1 MINSYNP
8 FYGQQQPYNTP
19 TSFNTGY
26 YNQIP
31 QPPYQAPLQP
41 PQTSNQSNN
50 NMSFLN
56 GKIVDSEDIVRVTEV
71 PIGSYGIF
79 PKADF
84 SEVYIKFWKQDGT
97 TEILHFK
104 PDKPIATITAASEVN
119 NTEELNK
126 ILKRIDDV
134 EQKIDAM
141 LSQERIV
148 TSIPQAPEVKQP
160 RKKEVNLNEY

>member
-8 FYGQQQPYNTP
+8 FYGQQSPYNTP
-19 TSFNTGY
+19 NNFNNSY
-26 YNQIP
+26 YNPIP
-31 QPPYQAPLQP
+31 QPPYQAPLQQP
-41 PQTSNQSNN
+41 PASNQNN
-50 NMSFLN
+50 NISFLN

-84 SEVYIKFWKQDGT
+84 SEIYIKFWKQDGT
-97 TEILHFK
+97 TDILHFK
-104 PDKPIATITAASEVN
+104 PDKPIVPVNTASEIN
-119 NTEELNK
+119 NAEELNK

-141 LSQERIV
+141 MSQERIV
-148 TSIPQAPEVKQP
+148 TAAPQTPEVKQI